1 MFSPPPPAPLEHGV
15 RSRLGTT
22 RQKHDNDQT
31 REDTSGRTWPPISV
45 LLFKTRLNGP
55 AEQCVQSDFP
65 NREMRVREGPDR
77 DGDRPTSFAE
87 ISQTGMS

>member
-1 MFSPPPPAPLEHGV
+1 MLLDHNV
-15 RSRLGTT
+15 RSRVETT
-22 RQKHDNDQT
+22 REEHDSDQT
-31 REDTSGRTWPPISV
+31 RDDTSGRTWTPISV

-77 DGDRPTSFAE
+77 DGDRPISFAE